1 MRSLFLW
8 GLLGIGWAQD
18 TLWAEMK
25 VRGDYVEVSLF
36 WRGLPTQTPLGA
48 NFVLRFAPAAG
59 LDWENIHIIA
69 RGPYDAQQNPLYR
82 ALYLTQRQE
91 DTAQRVSLNLLPQNP
106 PQGTPFSGVRELV
119 GRYRVPIRQFGGL
132 LSARWSLETG
142 EIVLAPFLRA
152 RTRFVPVN
160 PQPVTLCPSVEG
172 FHLQFEQGQLILQAP
187 ADFFPE
193 NLSIRWMR
201 EGIEVG
207 QGPTLVPYLPGV
219 YWAEIQHRCG
229 STARSDTVYHRV
241 SGVSTPPAPVWRI
254 YPNPTSGPLYIEGP
268 AGPVN
273 LELRDLRGRLL
284 LQYSWESDPARAT
297 RLDLPGLPA
306 SLYWLRLSSES
317 GMHTFL
323 LHYAQ

>member
-1 MRSLFLW
+1 
-8 GLLGIGWAQD
+8 
-18 TLWAEMK
+18 MK

-36 WRGLPTQTPLGA
+36 WRGLPTETPLGA
-48 NFVLRFAPAAG
+48 NFVLRFAPAAD
-59 LDWENIHIIA
+59 LDWKNIQIIA
-69 RGPYDAQQNPLYR
+69 RGRYDAQQNPLYR
-82 ALYLTQRQE
+82 ALYLAQRQE

-106 PQGTPFSGVRELV
+106 PQGTAFSGAWELV

-142 EIVLAPFLRA
+142 EIVLAPFIRA
-152 RTRFVPVN
+152 RARFVPVD
-160 PQPVTLCPSVEG
+160 PDPVPLCPSVEG
-172 FHLQFEQGQLILQAP
+172 FHIQFQQDQLALQAP
-187 ADFFPE
+187 ADFFPT

-207 QGPTLVPYLPGV
+207 QGPTLVPYLPGA

-229 STARSDTVYHRV
+229 STAHSDTVYYRV
-241 SGVSTPPAPVWRI
+241 SGLSASQAAAWRI

-268 AGPVN
+268 PGPVT

-284 LQYSWESDPARAT
+284 FQHTWKSDPGRAT
-297 RLDLPGLPA
+297 RLELPSLPA
-306 SLYWLRLSSES
+306 SLYSVRLSSEA
-317 GMHTFL
+317 GTHTFL